1 MASDNYFKVAKGT
14 RIIGIHHFDSH
25 DVKDVER
32 AFKLACSTANGSGPR
47 HKDEMTPRISIW
59 HKRTIIMSEGPWA
72 ALPAVGQV
80 LPPPKS
86 LPN

>member
-1 MASDNYFKVAKGT
+1 MPSDNYFKVAKGT
-14 RIIGIHHFDSH
+14 RIIEIHHFDSH

-32 AFKLACSTANGSGPR
+32 AYKLARATANGNGPR
-47 HKDEMTPRISIW
+47 HKDEMPARISIW

-72 ALPAVGQV
+72 KLPAVGQV
-80 LPPPKS
+80 LPPPRN